1 MDFVIS
7 YFADTV
13 NALVDYDINILFTG
27 AGLLRQSNFDVVL
40 HAAGE
45 SMMVLQVYI
54 QAMCPQS

>member
-1 MDFVIS
+1 MCYVIF
-7 YFADTV
+7 YFPDTV

-45 SMMVLQVYI
+45 SMMVLQVNT
-54 QAMCPQS
+54 A